1 MNRCGILSERAS
13 SLVNSRQRGC
23 LRIISFQHATVGWSG
38 FFTNA
43 QLCARC
49 LSRLERSG
57 GSMNVG
63 ERSVLSVKRSSMHLS
78 ARYVMRPCFS

>member
-1 MNRCGILSERAS
+1 MSGGESMNRCGILRERAS
-13 SLVNSRQRGC
+13 SLVNSRHRGWR
-23 LRIISFQHATVGWSG
+23 RIISFQHSTVGWSG

-43 QLCARC
+43 HDWARC
-49 LSRLERSG
+49 LSRLERRE

-78 ARYVMRPCFS
+78 AR